1 MYPAEA
7 ATKLPPTIIDKVM
20 ETFWDWLKLQSLLA
34 EAWYSFNSAQYNE
47 LFDNE
52 LEKVI
57 RRVSDPTHRQALERM
72 QRFDWTG

>member
-1 MYPAEA
+1 M
-7 ATKLPPTIIDKVM
+7 L
-20 ETFWDWLKLQSLLA
+20 TFWQWLSQLRETYFTFDRQA
-34 EAWYSFNSAQYNE
+34 YNE
-47 LFDNE
+47 LFVNE